1 MAEFDGVPRH
11 DVSAAARRGVAHPV
25 ERAEIRLGPV
35 SVYPGEKSG
44 KYPDGNQVMVRGA
57 DTLVAF
63 DTPLIA
69 NRLGR
74 ELLDADL
81 VVLGH
86 VHEDH
91 MAGLHRLR
99 HAPVHVHEADVDAA
113 RSWDGLARHY
123 GYAPAVLE
131 RMRAMIERDFHYV
144 PRPDAQPYAGGARW
158 DLGGGVTVQAF
169 HMPGHTRGHC
179 VLLVEPGAIAFIGDI
194 DLSSFGPYYGDAT
207 SSLEEFRRTLEAVK
221 AIPAKVWI
229 TSHHKGVISE
239 RETFLSLLKAFTA
252 RLDAREEAI
261 AEHLRGQPSTLEEL
275 VAHRFVYPR
284 HLDDLYYADAER
296 RTIAQHLDAL
306 RQSGRAAEEAG
317 RWRLR

>member
-1 MAEFDGVPRH
+1 
-11 DVSAAARRGVAHPV
+11 V
-25 ERAEIRLGPV
+25 EQAEIRLGPV

-63 DTPLIA
+63 DTPLVA

-99 HAPVHVHEADVDAA
+99 HAPVHVHEADANAA
-113 RSWDGLARHY
+113 RSWEGLSRHY
-123 GYAPAVLE
+123 GYAAAVLE
-131 RMRAMIERDFHYV
+131 RMRTMIERDFHYV
-144 PRPDAQPYAGGARW
+144 PRPDAQPYADGARW

-207 SSLEEFRRTLEAVK
+207 SSLEEFRHTLEAVK
-221 AIPAKVWI
+221 TIPAKVWI
-229 TSHHKGVISE
+229 TSHHKGVITE
-239 RETFLSLLKAFTA
+239 RETFLSLLKAFAA

-261 AEHLRGQPSTLEEL
+261 AAHLQGQPSTLEEL

-306 RQSGRAAEEAG
+306 RQSGRAAEDAG